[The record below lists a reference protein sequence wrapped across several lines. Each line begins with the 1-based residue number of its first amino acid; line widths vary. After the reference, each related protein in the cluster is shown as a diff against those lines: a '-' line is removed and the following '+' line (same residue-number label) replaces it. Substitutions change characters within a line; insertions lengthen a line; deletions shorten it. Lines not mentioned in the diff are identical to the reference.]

1 MKQSVT
7 LNDRPIKKILVV
19 GAGAVGGYFG
29 ALLHRS
35 GADVTFLLRPATY
48 EHLSKNG
55 LEIRS
60 PGGNSHLRPTLIQD
74 ASECTSLDLVI
85 LAVKC
90 YDLSA
95 VVESLQI
102 LIKNGTILLTLQN
115 GITAEEEIWEA
126 YPDASVLAGV
136 AFITAKRLSPGVI
149 VQSENGM
156 IALGELSGEKSPR
169 AKAVHEL
176 LSNAGI
182 ACFLKSQIRRTKWE
196 KLCWNATFNP
206 LSVILDRPV
215 SLMLDS
221 EDLLTIVREGIR
233 EIIRVASAE
242 EISLNPK
249 IVEKTISVTAVLRD
263 YYTSMYEDYQNGSP
277 TEIEYLNGEIIRR
290 GKKHGIPTPT
300 HDMLYH
306 LIKGLEL
313 KRQLK

>member
-1 MKQSVT
+1 MNHSET

-29 ALLHRS
+29 ALLFRS
-35 GADVTFLLRPATY
+35 GADVTFLLRPKTY
-48 EHLSKNG
+48 EKISQNG

-60 PGGNSHLRPTLIQD
+60 VDGEFLVRPTVIQD
-74 ASECTSLDLVI
+74 ASACTSVDLII

-90 YDLSA
+90 YDLA
-95 VVESLQI
+95 TVLESLQVPV
-102 LIKNGTILLTLQN
+102 KNGAILLTLQN
-115 GITAEEEIWEA
+115 GITAEEEIFRA

-136 AFITAKRLSPGVI
+136 AFITAKRLSSGVI
-149 VQSENGM
+149 VHSENGI

-169 AKAVHEL
+169 AKAVYEL

-182 ACFLKSQIRRTKWE
+182 SCFLKSRIRQAKWE

-215 SLMLDS
+215 ALILDS
-221 EDLLTIVREGIR
+221 ESLLEIVREGIS
-233 EIIRVASAE
+233 EIIDVAAAE
-242 EISLNPK
+242 GIALNPK
-249 IVEKTISVTAVLRD
+249 VIANTISVTEALRA
-263 YYTSMYEDYQNGSP
+263 YYTSMYEDYQNGAA
-277 TEIEYLNGEIIRR
+277 TEIEYLNGEVIRR

-300 HDMLYH
+300 HDMLYR

-313 KRQLK
+313 KRRLK